1 MEVEQLA
8 MATEEAPLDS
18 KKGFTLIEVMI
29 TMAILSVISVLVAQ
43 SIRQGVKNKTAIQTQ
58 VHSLSQLRDSL
69 RVIEKDIQLA
79 FHYRDI
85 EQEITTMITSQ
96 NQTPSSAPQNPGQ
109 PPNPNQ
115 QNSTRIQPRQRQV
128 PRISPVTHFE
138 GSENQMNFVTM
149 NTGRVFANE
158 AVADF
163 IEVGYSVKSCKSLDP
178 KYKDSQCLWRR
189 TSTSVDTDV
198 TKGGTEAV
206 LVENVEEF
214 KLRYFGKG
222 KQDFNTQWNSGPN
235 GEASTKD
242 KYPELVEVN
251 LTLVQPEGVS
261 ENLSKKKKYSMQ
273 IVVPVHFP
281 NNKE

>member
-1 MEVEQLA
+1 MEIAER
-8 MATEEAPLDS
+8 EEGFLDH

-29 TMAILSVISVLVAQ
+29 TMAILSVISLLVAQ

-58 VHSLSQLRDSL
+58 VQSLSQLRDSL
-69 RVIEKDIQLA
+69 KVIERDIQLA

-85 EQEITTMITSQ
+85 EQELISMITSQ
-96 NQTPSSAPQNPGQ
+96 NQTQTP
-109 PPNPNQ
+109 Q
-115 QNSTRIQPRQRQV
+115 QNARQAPNAPAQPAASRIQPRQRQV
-128 PRISPVTHFE
+128 PRINPVTHFE
-138 GSENQMNFVTM
+138 GTENQMNFVTM

-163 IEVGYSVKSCKSLDP
+163 IEVGYAVKNCKSLDP

-189 TSTSVDTDV
+189 TSASVDTDV

-222 KQDFNTQWNSGPN
+222 KQDFNTQWSSGPN

-251 LTLVQPEGVS
+251 LTLVQPES
-261 ENLSKKKKYSMQ
+261 INENLTKKKKYSMQ